1 MASGPVTVVRARRR
15 SFAGPVVLIIL
26 GIVFLLGNIGVIT
39 WRSLALWF
47 AHYWPVLII
56 LWGALKLIEYYQ
68 AQREGSAYSGVG
80 AGGVILLIFLIFLG
94 VIANRAAT
102 VNWNAVGQ
110 EMQIDDSDFF
120 GLFGTPYDFTVT
132 AEAPY
137 TAGASVS
144 IMSDR
149 GDIVVRPSSDEKI
162 HVTATQKVYANNQD
176 EAARASQQFKPTIT
190 QDGNT
195 ITVHS
200 GGRDRMS
207 ADLQLSVPTKAT
219 VTIDTRHG
227 DINITDREAPVTIT
241 TEHGDVH
248 VENIGGNATVT
259 LRHGDIVARN
269 LSGDLSVNGRVSDS
283 TVEGIKGSVSFNGD
297 FFGDMTVRNV
307 AKQVRFTSSRTNL
320 EFQKLDGQMTMD
332 SGDLQINSAS
342 GPFRLTTRSKDV
354 KLNDFSGDIQVDDT
368 NADVEVTGVKA
379 PLGNIDVTNHR
390 GRIMLVV
397 PRDAG
402 FQVDARALHGDIS
415 TDFDLNTQG
424 SGAQNRVTGT
434 VGSGG
439 SRVQL
444 NNEHGDIEIRKAG

>member
-1 MASGPVTVVRARRR
+1 VASGPVTVVRTRRR
-15 SFAGPVVLIIL
+15 SFAGPVILIIL

-39 WRSLALWF
+39 WHSLAFWF

-56 LWGALKLIEYYQ
+56 LWGALKLVEYYQ
-68 AQREGSAYSGVG
+68 AQREGSSYSGVG
-80 AGGVILLIFLIFLG
+80 AGGVILLIFLIFIG

-132 AEAPY
+132 AEGPY

-149 GDIVVRPSSDEKI
+149 GDIVVHPSSDDKI
-162 HVTATQKVYANNQD
+162 HVTATQKVYANSQD
-176 EAARASQQFKPTIT
+176 EAARVSEQFKPTIT

-207 ADLQLSVPTKAT
+207 ADLQISVPTKAS
-219 VTIDTRHG
+219 VAIDTRHG
-227 DINITDREAPVTIT
+227 DLNITDRDAPVTLT

-248 VENIGGNATVT
+248 VENIAGNANVT

-269 LSGDLSVNGRVSDS
+269 ISSDLTVNGRVSDS

-320 EFQKLDGQMTMD
+320 EFQKLDGQMTM
-332 SGDLQINSAS
+332 SGDELRINQAT
-342 GPFRLTTRSKDV
+342 GPLRLTSRSKDFH
-354 KLNDFSGDIQVDDT
+354 LTDFSGDIQVDDT
-368 NADVEVTGVKA
+368 NADIEMTGVKT

-397 PRDAG
+397 PHDAG
-402 FQVDARALHGDIS
+402 FQLDARTLHGDIS
-415 TDFDLNTQG
+415 TDFDLNNQG
-424 SGAQNRVTGT
+424 SGSQSHVTGT

-444 NNEHGDIEIRKAG
+444 NDEHGDIEIRKTG